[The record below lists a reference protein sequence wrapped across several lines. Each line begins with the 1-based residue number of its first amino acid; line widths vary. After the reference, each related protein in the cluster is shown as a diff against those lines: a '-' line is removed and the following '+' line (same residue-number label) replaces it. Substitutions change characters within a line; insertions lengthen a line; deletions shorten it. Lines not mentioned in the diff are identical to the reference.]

1 LRDNDAMTILSI
13 PKIVVLE
20 TVDIDVQ
27 TVRIHVHVGHEIA
40 QHAIFNTTALT
51 PIARK
56 TAEYH
61 LGHKSPPARCTNFSL
76 FI

>member
-1 LRDNDAMTILSI
+1 MTILGI

-20 TVDIDVQ
+20 TVDVYVQ

-40 QHAIFNTTALT
+40 QHTIFITTTLT
-51 PIARK
+51 PIARE
-56 TAEYH
+56 TAEYY
-61 LGHKSPPARCTNFSL
+61 LGHKSPPVYYTNFSL